1 LVESRFG
8 LASAIQ
14 QRRTVAA
21 TASDPFADGGKGCN
35 AAEADFEA
43 NELSGRSAPRTGHS
57 RFDLKNVETAKSK
70 RDAARER
77 PPALNRIDDA

>member
-1 LVESRFG
+1 MNHRLP
-8 LASAIQ
+8 LH
-14 QRRTVAA
+14 
-21 TASDPFADGGKGCN
+21 DGDRDDMY